1 MPRYAEIAGELA
13 ERIAAEGRAAGE
25 RIESEHDLTRE
36 FEVSRGTV
44 VRAMDLLERQGIV
57 RRVQGRGTFVL
68 GRPALRSANDLV
80 SFTEHVKATGRTA
93 GSRLLG
99 WREVKWSARNPL
111 HRPFDAGTR
120 LVDFSRL
127 RTIDGVPVGVHRVIV
142 TRELADT
149 LDLEERFNGGD
160 DWSLYAA
167 MAAAGVHLGRSD
179 EQFSAVLAD
188 RDEASI
194 LGVAE
199 PCPLLRVERHT
210 YDLVGRPLEVV
221 DARYLSERYTV
232 TAESIRSRELRGRRS
247 THRLRSRT
255 TAPLLEEEGP

>member
-25 RIESEHDLTRE
+25 RIESEHELTRE

-68 GRPALRSANDLV
+68 GRPALRSANNLV
-80 SFTEHVKATGRTA
+80 SFTEHVKATGRIA
-93 GSRLLG
+93 GSWLLG
-99 WREVKWSARNPL
+99 WREVTWSAKNPL
-111 HRPFDAGTR
+111 HRPFAARTR
-120 LVDFSRL
+120 LVDFSRM
-127 RTIDGVPVGVHRVIV
+127 RTIDGVPVGIHRVIV

-149 LDLEERFNGGD
+149 INLLERFNGHD

-167 MAAAGVHLGRSD
+167 MADTGVHLGRSD
-179 EQFSAVLAD
+179 ERFSAVLAD
-188 RDEASI
+188 PEEASI
-194 LGVAE
+194 LGVKE

-210 YDLVGRPLEVV
+210 YDIVGRPIEVV
-221 DARYLSERYTV
+221 DARYHPERYTV
-232 TAESIRSRELRGRRS
+232 TAESIRNPELRWRS
-247 THRLRSRT
+247 IGAQSPFTKHT
-255 TAPLLEEEGP
+255 TTP